1 MENEE
6 TKNPVDSELTKEKV
20 REMVLAFNFD
30 SSVEKLRRYYATPTV
45 WEITGQARKETS
57 HTQFL
62 AYLFGTK
69 FNEDCNYS
77 AVKRLLL
84 LLLKWAENQNIEN
97 FHPVLAESV
106 YKQSLTI
113 SKCQACTEVLASE
126 KDRKGRIDVLINCEA
141 EIHDEANSISN
152 KQINILIEGKIDA
165 PETKN
170 GDSFQTDMYHKYITD
185 EYGGD
190 ENINLFVYLKPSRK
204 KLLSEI
210 KEPECH
216 CKKYIQID
224 FQELLDNVIQPISE
238 QKELSPEHQFILK
251 DYIRA
256 LGKPSETEN
265 GKQSKQIRTM
275 AIGKEEKELLHS
287 IFNKNEML
295 IRAMIDNLGDEKL
308 SESMANYHR
317 TNRYSINGKINGKEG
332 YTMYGVLEEFIK
344 FRFKA
349 RASIQESI
357 QERIQEIDREIRSF
371 VYIRRKNPLV
381 SEAKKGEDKRWK
393 KFKLKDGPEIVYSTQ
408 WGDGGQ
414 LTNFTKFRQN
424 VSVAYPNQFE
434 VNKLL

>member
-1 MENEE
+1 MKNEE
-6 TKNPVDSELTKEKV
+6 TENSVLSKLTKEEV

-30 SSVEKLRRYYATPTV
+30 SSVERLRKYYATPTV

-106 YKQSLTI
+106 YKQSLTV

-126 KDRKGRIDVLINCEA
+126 EEYGKGRIDVLINCEA
-141 EIHDEANSISN
+141 KIHDEANSISGNVN
-152 KQINILIEGKIDA
+152 KPVKKINILIECKIDA
-165 PETKN
+165 PETKKDGN
-170 GDSFQTDMYHKYITD
+170 FQTDMYHKYITD

-190 ENINLFVYLKPSRK
+190 ENINLFVYLKPSREI
-204 KLLSEI
+204 LLSEI

-265 GKQSKQIRTM
+265 GKQLKQIRTM
-275 AIGKEEKELLHS
+275 AIGKEEKELLRS
-287 IFNKNEML
+287 IFNKNETL
-295 IRAMIDNLGDEKL
+295 IRAMIDTLDDKEL
-308 SESMANYHR
+308 SERMANYHR
-317 TNRYSINGKINGKEG
+317 TNCYSINGEG
-332 YTMYGVLEEFIK
+332 SYTMYGVLEEFIK
-344 FRFKA
+344 FRYEA
-349 RASIQESI
+349 RASIQEI
-357 QERIQEIDREIRSF
+357 DKEIKSF
-371 VYIRRKNPLV
+371 VYPKGSKRHFV
-381 SEAKKGEDKRWK
+381 SEEKIGEDKRWK
-393 KFKLKDGPEIVYSTQ
+393 EFKLDDGTEIVYSNQ

-414 LTNFTKFRQN
+414 LRNFTKFRQK
-424 VSVAYPNQFE
+424 VSEKYRDKFE
-434 VNKLL
+434 VNKLQ

>member
-6 TKNPVDSELTKEKV
+6 IENPVVSELTKEKV

-30 SSVEKLRRYYATPTV
+30 SSVERLRRYYATPTV

-77 AVKRLLL
+77 AVKRLIL

-106 YKQSLTI
+106 YKQSLTV

-126 KDRKGRIDVLINCEA
+126 EKYGNGRIDVLINCEA
-141 EIHDEANSISN
+141 EIHDEANSISGNVN
-152 KQINILIEGKIDA
+152 KKINILIEGKIGA
-165 PETKN
+165 NETRK
-170 GDSFQTDMYHKYITD
+170 GDYFQTDMYHKYITD

-190 ENINLFVYLKPSRK
+190 ENINLFVLLKPSRE

-256 LGKPSETEN
+256 LGVPSETEN
-265 GKQSKQIRTM
+265 GKQLKQIRTM
-275 AIGKEEKELLHS
+275 AIGKEEKELLRS
-287 IFNKNEML
+287 IFNKNERL
-295 IRAMIDNLGDEKL
+295 IRAMIETLGDKGL
-308 SESMANYHR
+308 TESMANYPG
-317 TNRYSINGKINGKEG
+317 NRYSINGEG
-332 YTMYGVLEEFIK
+332 SYTMYGVLEEFIK

-381 SEAKKGEDKRWK
+381 SEAKNGEDKRWK

-424 VSVAYPNQFE
+424 VSVEYPNQFE

>member
-6 TKNPVDSELTKEKV
+6 TKNPVDSELTKEEV

-30 SSVEKLRRYYATPTV
+30 SSVERLRRYYATPTV

-106 YKQSLTI
+106 YKQSLTL

-126 KDRKGRIDVLINCEA
+126 EKYGNGRIDVLINCEA
-141 EIHDEANSISN
+141 EIHDEANSISGNVN
-152 KQINILIEGKIDA
+152 KKINILIEGKIGA
-165 PETKN
+165 NETRK
-170 GDSFQTDMYHKYITD
+170 GDYFQTDMYHKYITD
-185 EYGGD
+185 KYGGD
-190 ENINLFVYLKPSRK
+190 ENINLFVLLKPSRE

-210 KEPECH
+210 KEPECN

-256 LGKPSETEN
+256 LGMPSETEN
-265 GKQSKQIRTM
+265 GKQLKQIRTM
-275 AIGKEEKELLHS
+275 AIGKEEKELLRS
-287 IFNKNEML
+287 IFNKNEIL
-295 IRAMIDNLGDEKL
+295 IRAMIDTLDDKEL
-308 SESMANYHR
+308 SEKMANYHGP
-317 TNRYSINGKINGKEG
+317 NRYSINGEG
-332 YTMYGVLEEFIK
+332 SYTMYEVLERFID
-344 FRFKA
+344 FRFKDHG
-349 RASIQESI
+349 SIQK
-357 QERIQEIDREIRSF
+357 IDEEMKSF
-371 VYIRRKNPLV
+371 VYKNGSKNPLV
-381 SEAKKGEDKRWK
+381 SEEKIGEGNRCK
-393 KFKLKDGPEIVYSTQ
+393 KFKLEGGPEIVYSNQ
-408 WGDGGQ
+408 WGDGEN
-414 LTNFTKFRQN
+414 LKNFTNFRQK
-424 VSVAYPNQFE
+424 VSEKYPTQFK
-434 VNKLL
+434 VNKLQ